1 MDHAAAVGVVEAAAS
16 LRENPD
22 RLGHVE
28 HPFSGENFSAR
39 VAFDVLHHDVL
50 TATLLIEPEV
60 VNLDDVG
67 VHESRRRKRFAAK
80 TRYELLVVG
89 EMFGEQLDCDLAL
102 ESTVDRQQHG

>member
-22 RLGHVE
+22 RFGHVE
-28 HPFSGENFSAR
+28 HPFSGENLSAR

-50 TATLLIEPEV
+50 TAALLVESEV
-60 VNLDDVG
+60 VDLDDVG
-67 VHESRRRKRFAAK
+67 VHEPRRRKRLAAK
-80 TRYELLVVG
+80 TCYELLIVG
-89 EMFGEQLDCDLAL
+89 EVLGEQLDCDLAL